1 MQTEFILFK
10 WTNFA
15 GVLVRDKNKR
25 VQLQGGG
32 GGANLLFGQI
42 SPKTA

>member
-1 MQTEFILFK
+1 MSFITEIPREL
-10 WTNFA
+10 
-15 GVLVRDKNKR
+15 LQNKEFPR
-25 VQLQGGG
+25 